1 MLRSVCYISLW
12 YVNFPKDQMSLDVCV
27 YIYIYIYIYIISPN
41 KIVNKIIN
49 KKKHITRL
57 ETHSFLF
64 IYIKFYKYKNNNKF
78 LYNFYNVLKLRK
90 GLRLYFEIGCS
101 YSISRE
107 KFSDNNSNN
116 KYNKMKNARWNDVFL
131 IKMILLYVISSTH
144 QLEQNGSYLTGM
156 YAVHNNYK

>member
-1 MLRSVCYISLW
+1 MTCQ
-12 YVNFPKDQMSLDVCV
+12 FPKGSSISR
-27 YIYIYIYIYIISPN
+27 YIYIFPQIKLSIKSSI
-41 KIVNKIIN
+41 
-49 KKKHITRL
+49 KKAYHVWKLTV
-57 ETHSFLF
+57 FYLF
-64 IYIKFYKYKNNNKF
+64 ILNFYKYKNNNKF

-116 KYNKMKNARWNDVFL
+116 KSNKMKNARWNDVFL

-144 QLEQNGSYLTGM
+144 QLEQNRPYLTGM
-156 YAVHNNYK
+156 YAIHNNYK